1 MKTTD
6 STKRVLIGMSGG
18 IDSSA
23 ACLILQEQGY
33 EVVGVT
39 MRMWDLPQHFPHE
52 DQAIPQFALEA
63 RELAE
68 RIGIEHH
75 ILDVREEFRR
85 SVIQSFIDEYLRGNT
100 PNPCVMCNRQFKWH
114 YLLQEANRLGCQ
126 WVATGHYAR
135 IAQQGEHFLLQRGV
149 DSKKDQSYFL
159 WRLGQDELS
168 RTLFP
173 LGGITKEEIKRYV
186 DGKGFR
192 EKVEKK
198 ESMEVCFIPG
208 DYRDFLRE
216 QLPDLDQRVAGG
228 YFIDSTGRKLGQ
240 HKGFPF
246 YTIGQRK
253 GLEIALGK
261 PMFVTRIN
269 PIKNTIRLGEREEL
283 LTRRMVITNV
293 QEAFPGAFKEN
304 GLVMVQIRYRSH
316 ALPAT
321 LQAGNRPT
329 EWLVLFQEDASAVT
343 PGQSAVIYQ
352 GDTILGGGIIADPRL
367 LKRYTL

>member
-1 MKTTD
+1 MKATN

-52 DQAIPQFALEA
+52 GQTIPQFALEA
-63 RELAE
+63 QELAQK
-68 RIGIEHH
+68 IGIEHH
-75 ILDVREEFRR
+75 ILDVGEEFRKT
-85 SVIQSFIDEYLRGNT
+85 VIQSFIDEYLRGNT
-100 PNPCVMCNRQFKWH
+100 PNPCVMCNRQFKFH
-114 YLLQEANRLGCQ
+114 HLLQEANRLDCQ

-135 IAQQGEHFLLQRGV
+135 IIQQDGNYLLQRGT
-149 DSKKDQSYFL
+149 DGKKDQSYFL
-159 WRLGQDELS
+159 WRLGQAELS

-186 DGKGFR
+186 EGKGFR

-208 DYRDFLRE
+208 DYRDFLCE
-216 QLPDLDQRVAGG
+216 QLPDLDQQVGGG
-228 YFIDSTGRKLGQ
+228 YFVDNIGRKSGQ

-283 LTRRMVITNV
+283 LTRRMLITDV
-293 QEAFPGAFKEN
+293 QEAFHGALNESDT
-304 GLVMVQIRYRSH
+304 VMVQIRYRSH

-321 LQAGNRPT
+321 LQAGNRPG
-329 EWLVLFQEDASAVT
+329 EWVVNFQEDASAVT

-352 GDTILGGGIIADPRL
+352 GDIILGGGIITDQRQ
-367 LKRYTL
+367 LKRYTV